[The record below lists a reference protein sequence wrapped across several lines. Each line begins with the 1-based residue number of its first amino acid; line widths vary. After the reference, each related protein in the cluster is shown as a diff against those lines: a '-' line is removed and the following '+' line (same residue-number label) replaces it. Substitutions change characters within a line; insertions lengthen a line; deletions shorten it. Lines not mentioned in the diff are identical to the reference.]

1 MTWYTSW
8 FDSPYY
14 ELLYRQRDAA
24 EARRFLQGLWPLLGL
39 KPNARVWDMACG
51 QGRHAAVLH
60 ELGANVW
67 ASDLSVNSINKARKA
82 HPDIAFDVH
91 DMRQAPPRNFLAVF
105 NLFTS
110 IGYFETAAEHQR
122 VFDSAAAALCS
133 GGLMVLDFLN
143 AALVR
148 TQPLLPQVHSLQ
160 GITFD
165 VTKHLEASRIIK
177 TIRIRDG
184 NGRQEFTES
193 VELLEKDE
201 LCAMAQNSN
210 LQECYCFG
218 DYDLQPFNG
227 NASPRLILIFKSGL

>member
-1 MTWYTSW
+1 MAQQKIFGYANRISVRSGEEIT
-8 FDSPYY
+8 FHVNCDG
-14 ELLYRQRDAA
+14 AA
-24 EARRFLQGLWPLLGL
+24 E
-39 KPNARVWDMACG
+39 
-51 QGRHAAVLH
+51 
-60 ELGANVW
+60 
-67 ASDLSVNSINKARKA
+67 
-82 HPDIAFDVH
+82 
-91 DMRQAPPRNFLAVF
+91 
-105 NLFTS
+105 
-110 IGYFETAAEHQR
+110 AAEHQR

-227 NASPRLILIFKSGL
+227 NASPRLILIFKSDL